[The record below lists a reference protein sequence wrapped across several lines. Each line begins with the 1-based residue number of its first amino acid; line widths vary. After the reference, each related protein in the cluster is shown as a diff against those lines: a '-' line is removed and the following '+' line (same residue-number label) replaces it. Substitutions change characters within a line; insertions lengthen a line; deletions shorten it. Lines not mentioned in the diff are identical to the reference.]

1 MNGVK
6 DKSKPGD
13 MPGARKVPVNF
24 VLRVVLLVALGVA
37 GRVGAQPA
45 DLGERADV
53 YSLPSYRIAGILM
66 DESDRPMGR
75 IPLQCSAGEEPKLLD
90 PMAFT
95 EPDGSFLVLLREPG
109 EYDIRLFSKT
119 EVLWTGQVSEENPAV
134 TNVVLHCAREAALD
148 IALWLHLQADSPYIE
163 EVLQAGANAQRTN
176 YGGQTALM
184 IAVKNGYGDA
194 VQALLEAGADVNAA
208 DPEGMNALHL
218 ACQGEETNMVARL
231 IAAGA
236 KLDVTNHAGRTPL
249 DIAVWEGRTEVAQVL
264 RTLGASGSIAESKA
278 MGALRGTVRDETGE
292 PVASE
297 TVFCTRVGD
306 DMAARYGAMTDRVG
320 GYAIDRLPLGTYKI
334 YVYDGGTL
342 RHQTV
347 ALTNRGEI
355 AEAVEF
361 RIAGAGD
368 ATRKLRHLSRCRD
381 GSMTQL
387 HEEGAA
393 PNAQDPENGDTALHH
408 AAAYLQ
414 SRDLQV
420 LLEAGAHVDAT
431 NRWQKT
437 PLMDAAQNGNLRNA
451 ECLLKAGADVNRRD
465 HMGNTAL
472 HLACKTGHR
481 NVAEMLVES
490 GADLAATNRWDR
502 TPLDEAVWENHSRL
516 AETLRAR
523 GAPGRLIASKPSG
536 MIQGIMVDEDG
547 KPLRNVVLQYQQK
560 ASGTNEAGGGGE
572 FRTRTDGSF
581 ALHGLTAGSYRFAS
595 ASWMGSPVVV
605 CLTND
610 WDVRS
615 RVRIQVP
622 RLCVQEAAL
631 HAAVSDDNAE
641 AADRLL
647 AEGADV
653 RAMDCENQSLLE
665 RALNQ
670 WATNVVPVLLAHGA
684 DINAPEADGTTPLR
698 RIAAHWLSWKIPY
711 LLRMGAA
718 ASPEQGG
725 SPQLLLDVTR
735 RPSDESTN
743 SWRCTPRQF
752 HRAATTARFL
762 IRAGAPVNVSDEDGM
777 TPLHHA
783 ALNGYAQCADVLLKA
798 GAELNVTNH
807 AGLTP
812 LEIAIQQQH
821 AGTIAVL
828 RKHGAVEDAP

>member
-1 MNGVK
+1 
-6 DKSKPGD
+6 
-13 MPGARKVPVNF
+13 
-24 VLRVVLLVALGVA
+24 
-37 GRVGAQPA
+37 
-45 DLGERADV
+45 
-53 YSLPSYRIAGILM
+53 
-66 DESDRPMGR
+66 
-75 IPLQCSAGEEPKLLD
+75 
-90 PMAFT
+90 
-95 EPDGSFLVLLREPG
+95 
-109 EYDIRLFSKT
+109 
-119 EVLWTGQVSEENPAV
+119 
-134 TNVVLHCAREAALD
+134 
-148 IALWLHLQADSPYIE
+148 
-163 EVLQAGANAQRTN
+163 
-176 YGGQTALM
+176 
-184 IAVKNGYGDA
+184 
-194 VQALLEAGADVNAA
+194 
-208 DPEGMNALHL
+208 
-218 ACQGEETNMVARL
+218 
-231 IAAGA
+231 
-236 KLDVTNHAGRTPL
+236 
-249 DIAVWEGRTEVAQVL
+249 
-264 RTLGASGSIAESKA
+264 
-278 MGALRGTVRDETGE
+278 
-292 PVASE
+292 
-297 TVFCTRVGD
+297 
-306 DMAARYGAMTDRVG
+306 
-320 GYAIDRLPLGTYKI
+320 
-334 YVYDGGTL
+334 
-342 RHQTV
+342 
-347 ALTNRGEI
+347 
-355 AEAVEF
+355 
-361 RIAGAGD
+361 
-368 ATRKLRHLSRCRD
+368 
-381 GSMTQL
+381 
-387 HEEGAA
+387 
-393 PNAQDPENGDTALHH
+393 
-408 AAAYLQ
+408 
-414 SRDLQV
+414 
-420 LLEAGAHVDAT
+420 
-431 NRWQKT
+431 
-437 PLMDAAQNGNLRNA
+437 
-451 ECLLKAGADVNRRD
+451 
-465 HMGNTAL
+465 
-472 HLACKTGHR
+472 
-481 NVAEMLVES
+481 
-490 GADLAATNRWDR
+490 
-502 TPLDEAVWENHSRL
+502 
-516 AETLRAR
+516 
-523 GAPGRLIASKPSG
+523 

-711 LLRMGAA
+711 VLRMGAA

-821 AGTIAVL
+821 AGIIAVL